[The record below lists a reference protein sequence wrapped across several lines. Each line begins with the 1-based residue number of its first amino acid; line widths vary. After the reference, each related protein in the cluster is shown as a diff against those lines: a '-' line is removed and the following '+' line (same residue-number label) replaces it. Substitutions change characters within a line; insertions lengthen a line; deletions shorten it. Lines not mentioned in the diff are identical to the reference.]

1 MLAATS
7 SQCFGISL
15 SPFGSQERHSVRR
28 QLGRI
33 LGNDAI
39 DQKLHDIA
47 GSGPVV
53 LAPDFSKLE
62 VVGLTQE
69 LAESCAP

>member
-1 MLAATS
+1 MFWQSPSALLAAKS
-7 SQCFGISL
+7 AIQSEDNWAGFWS
-15 SPFGSQERHSVRR
+15 
-28 QLGRI
+28 
-33 LGNDAI
+33 NDAI